1 MSKIYSPQS
10 FSIRP
15 LRGARINVG
24 GEIIKTGVSP
34 TPVTIFDGMAI
45 DAYLPGV
52 LHSYTDIQP
61 VRNELFYPPTT
72 MTEVGGNSIKY
83 PMSSDIDM
91 TYTVSASEIKQEFV
105 INNMDKNLRMTLA
118 DQLDV
123 AREGY
128 SSAEGYFGMQEM
140 MNLPDGVELWT
151 NGEQIVSG
159 GELVITQSVID
170 IVNPETGV
178 VIAYIAAP
186 YAYDNS
192 FEVDNKEEITK
203 EELLDV
209 LEPSTKYFVS
219 FEDNV
224 VTITTAVNL
233 DWLLSDY
240 TSFPVVIDPSV
251 GSNTVTG
258 ATTPGSYKV
267 CVVADN
273 DCHTKT
279 DGRFLYDWTSD
290 GGYHQESPR
299 FDFTFTQTT
308 PYSVGSVSAVYE
320 ISSPYSPSGE
330 YGGLIIMEDC
340 EYCSSWALMG
350 N

>member
-1 MSKIYSPQS
+1 MDA
-10 FSIRP
+10 F
-15 LRGARINVG
+15 AV
-24 GEIIKTGVSP
+24 VC
-34 TPVTIFDGMAI
+34 FDG
-45 DAYLPGV
+45 
-52 LHSYTDIQP
+52 
-61 VRNELFYPPTT
+61 
-72 MTEVGGNSIKY
+72 
-83 PMSSDIDM
+83 
-91 TYTVSASEIKQEFV
+91 
-105 INNMDKNLRMTLA
+105 
-118 DQLDV
+118 
-123 AREGY
+123 EGY

-320 ISSPYSPSGE
+320 ISSQYSPSGE

-340 EYCSSWALMG
+340 GSTAPNYPSTPNLNSIHNPSACTGVPLADYPAPPAPPAPPVMHMYSAEETHILSQFYDECHGW
-350 N
+350 